1 MRPFQDWGMVCAPSY
16 AAPSCNWLHYSIFVL
31 RKSWQMWQ
39 ISRIYP
45 CEWNNRPLY
54 WVWALLHVRKFTFS
68 NSEAWRMANIILFK
82 APVSA
87 PLLEE
92 YLSDNL
98 LMPGTARHSAEKTHH
113 VLCFRKAGASRI
125 WNMILWGDVAGGDMG
140 VTSGVIWGMQLW
152 EKLRKK
158 FFELGDGK
166 LGDALDGKQL
176 C

>member
-1 MRPFQDWGMVCAPSY
+1 MHWTEAGEAVSGFIEEWFAHQQCNCICLVFVSYPFSEPRQVRPFQDWGMVCAPSY

-45 CEWNNRPLY
+45 CEWNNRPLH

-113 VLCFRKAGASRI
+113 VQT
-125 WNMILWGDVAGGDMG
+125 WGCTG
-140 VTSGVIWGMQLW
+140 
-152 EKLRKK
+152 R
-158 FFELGDGK
+158 
-166 LGDALDGKQL
+166 QL